1 MQYRITLPAT
11 PVDIDAIRRVLH
23 AIDPAGVADLDVR
36 AGTLRMAT
44 WATDAEVRAVMAGAG
59 LRVAAD
65 QVERLASECCG
76 GCGG

>member
-1 MQYRITLPAT
+1 MQYRISLPAT
-11 PVDIDAIRRVLH
+11 PVDIEAIRRVLH

-36 AGTLRMAT
+36 TGTLRLST
-44 WATDAEVRAVMAGAG
+44 WAGDAEVRAVLLGAG
-59 LRVAAD
+59 LPVAPD